1 MYHKYPGFFPA
12 IKSVASVQFTNVTLT
27 SSGIKTLYRGD
38 PHIPDIIFLMAS
50 VVTGVFCQSFP
61 EVVGMEQ
68 IRLHKLTNLSIDFH
82 MVSMS
87 EDPEVAKSMGG
98 GCILEIDPALFLH
111 YCVDVHA
118 TFKRNELN
126 FPSRMERER
135 EHIALVL
142 PFCSI
147 KNIQIGNKF
156 FENPFYLNIS
166 VNDLAALESFKSLYD
181 QLILIL
187 RQKYTQLPD
196 KQEEKTSLHAFS
208 LAYLDFYNKY
218 GGRSNPFNFTVD
230 ELTLRYP
237 EFMTEFFQMNKL
249 TTNGELMRDLFI
261 RSSRHLFIEH
271 PYTKNIGAAFIN
283 RTLESTTCNEDPWA
297 KSVYD

>member
-12 IKSVASVQFTNVTLT
+12 IKSVASVEFTNVAMT
-27 SSGIKTLYRGD
+27 SSGVKTLYRGD
-38 PHIPDIIFLMAS
+38 PHIPHIIFLMAS

-61 EVVGMEQ
+61 EIVGMEQ
-68 IRLHKLTNLSIDFH
+68 IRLHKLTNLSNDFH
-82 MVSMS
+82 MVSMT
-87 EDPEVAKSMGG
+87 EDPEVAKSVGR
-98 GCILEIDPALFLH
+98 GCILEIDPVLFLH
-111 YCVDVHA
+111 DCVDVHA
-118 TFKRNELN
+118 TFKRNALN
-126 FPSRMERER
+126 FPSRMEREK

-147 KNIQIGNKF
+147 KNIQIGDKF
-156 FENPFYLNIS
+156 FENPFYLNIP

-196 KQEEKTSLHAFS
+196 EQEEKKSLHAFF

-218 GGRSNPFNFTVD
+218 SSSNPFNFTLD

-237 EFMTEFFQMNKL
+237 EFMTEFLQMNKL

-261 RSSRHLFIEH
+261 GSSHNLFIEH
-271 PYTKNIGAAFIN
+271 PYTKNIGDAYIN
-283 RTLESTTCNEDPWA
+283 RAKNSTTCEEDPWA